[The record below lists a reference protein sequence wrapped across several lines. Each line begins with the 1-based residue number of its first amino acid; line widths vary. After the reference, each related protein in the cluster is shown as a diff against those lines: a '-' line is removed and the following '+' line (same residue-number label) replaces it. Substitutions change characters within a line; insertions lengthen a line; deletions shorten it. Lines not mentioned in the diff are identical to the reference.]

1 LKRKVDGTEEERL
14 KTLHDV
20 REATVENG
28 RLVSRVQSLVRAFS
42 PSISCSGE

>member
-20 REATVENG
+20 REATVE
-28 RLVSRVQSLVRAFS
+28 VSIV
-42 PSISCSGE
+42 